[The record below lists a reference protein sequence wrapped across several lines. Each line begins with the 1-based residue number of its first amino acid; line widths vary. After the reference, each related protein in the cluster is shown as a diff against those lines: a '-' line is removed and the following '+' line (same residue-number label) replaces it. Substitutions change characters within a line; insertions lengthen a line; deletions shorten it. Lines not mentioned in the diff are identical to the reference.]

1 MRQQAYTVLARLSA
15 GYSILKGRLPMH
27 SSPVR
32 HFTTGLPRILVR
44 LACVRRAAS
53 VRSEPG
59 SNSQK
64 NIDLTRAATS
74 THLVDCT
81 LQYEIV
87 KELLL

>member
-1 MRQQAYTVLARLSA
+1 
-15 GYSILKGRLPMH
+15 MH
-27 SSPVR
+27 SSPVC

-64 NIDLTRAATS
+64 LFHLQGPPFQYTLFTVFVSQLFNFQRAS
-74 THLVDCT
+74 PMG
-81 LQYEIV
+81 
-87 KELLL
+87 EL